1 MRIRMNKNTLFLF
14 TAAISIILACN
25 GSDVTRPAD
34 VIDEDAI
41 YHMIIYDR
49 QAEFNLDLLDFSVPD
64 TTVAALAPDVLDYY
78 WFDLDHDSLDLI
90 IDIDYP
96 DTQDSLGS
104 IPESDVRYMKYFY
117 GSLEIIGSDSIGGE
131 EVPVRRSKSFTIR
144 GEINAHFS
152 KYGSDTN
159 YRRGWLL
166 TSISDVA
173 YTSGYTQGITQI
185 IINSASH
192 PGYIVT
198 AGTHPLAD
206 IPVFLP
212 GESLSVTVYGS
223 NSSDIFRI
231 RYPASGGFQTFVIEP
246 DSGNNLIAG
255 FSLPQSAQIN
265 HFLVEAIRDASFDDN
280 SIFGHD
286 AVGVLFE
293 VE

>member
-1 MRIRMNKNTLFLF
+1 MKKNTLIVF
-14 TAAISIILACN
+14 TAAILAILACN

-34 VIDEDAI
+34 VNDYDAI
-41 YHMIIYDR
+41 YHIIIYDR

-64 TTVAALAPDVLDYY
+64 TTVATLAPDVLDYY
-78 WFDLDHDSLDLI
+78 WFDLDRDSLDLI

-96 DTQDSLGS
+96 DNQDSLGS
-104 IPESDVRYMKYFY
+104 IPESDVRYIKFFY
-117 GSLEIIGSDSIGGE
+117 GSLEIIGSDSVGGE

-144 GEINAHFS
+144 GEIDAHFS

-166 TSISDVA
+166 TRISDVT

-198 AGTHPLAD
+198 AGTRLLAD
-206 IPVFLP
+206 IPLFPP
-212 GESLSVTVYGS
+212 GESLAVTVYGS
-223 NSSDIFRI
+223 NSNDTFRI
-231 RYPASGGFQTFVIEP
+231 RYPSAGGLQTSVIEP
-246 DSGNNLIAG
+246 DSGNNHIAG
-255 FSLPQSAQIN
+255 FAMPQNAQVN
-265 HFLVEAIRDASFDDN
+265 HFLVEAIREASFDDN
-280 SIFGHD
+280 DIFGYE